1 MSADEKA
8 DLQISPLKGGKVP
21 RGDIAIP
28 VGGCHPMYHELTRVA
43 RKSRALTHK
52 P

>member
-1 MSADEKA
+1 MLANAKA
-8 DLQISPLKGGKVP
+8 AVRIQPGYFGLVP
-21 RGDIAIP
+21 RGDIAIL

-43 RKSRALTHK
+43 RKSRTLTHK